1 MLKKCTSSLKYVNI
15 HLKGR
20 SKAGLLMMLVI
31 RIKANFPFK
40 NKRGIV
46 KNRIRRLGTRKSDNI
61 LFAMLIL
68 VFSFIRKDSF
78 FISKLFTFES

>member
-1 MLKKCTSSLKYVNI
+1 LKYVNI

-20 SKAGLLMMLVI
+20 SKGGLLMMLVI
-31 RIKANFPFK
+31 RIMANFPFK
-40 NKRGIV
+40 NKGGIV
-46 KNRIRRLGTRKSDNI
+46 KDRIRRLDARKSDNI

>member
-1 MLKKCTSSLKYVNI
+1 MKYVNI

>member
-1 MLKKCTSSLKYVNI
+1 MKYVNI

-40 NKRGIV
+40 NKGGIV
-46 KNRIRRLGTRKSDNI
+46 KNRIDAWTHAKVTIFYL
-61 LFAMLIL
+61 LC
-68 VFSFIRKDSF
+68 
-78 FISKLFTFES
+78 

>member
-40 NKRGIV
+40 NKGGIV
-46 KNRIRRLGTRKSDNI
+46 KKLNSTRGHTQK
-61 LFAMLIL
+61 
-68 VFSFIRKDSF
+68 
-78 FISKLFTFES
+78 

>member
-1 MLKKCTSSLKYVNI
+1 MKYVNI

-20 SKAGLLMMLVI
+20 SKAGLLMMLEI
-31 RIKANFPFK
+31 RIKTNFPFK

>member
-40 NKRGIV
+40 NKGGIV
-46 KNRIRRLGTRKSDNI
+46 KKSN
-61 LFAMLIL
+61 
-68 VFSFIRKDSF
+68 STPGHTQK
-78 FISKLFTFES
+78 